1 MNPRPGAVI
10 QLALEVA
17 SSLEAS
23 VFNFVVSM
31 LILKFP
37 DKTHRVAYEEMVD
50 EWRNFEAPKSPGKLF
65 TGKNFDEFLSIIQR
79 EPTESDPAKVPAH
92 LFFLADS
99 ESSRL
104 LGAIQIRHHINHP
117 NLIETG
123 GHIGYG
129 VRPSER
135 RKGYATRM
143 LALGIPEAQ
152 KIGLSRLL
160 ITCKDSNIGSWK
172 VIESNGGVFERA
184 TLDEGEPARRYWIE
198 IA

>member
-1 MNPRPGAVI
+1 
-10 QLALEVA
+10 
-17 SSLEAS
+17 
-23 VFNFVVSM
+23 M

-37 DKTHRVAYEEMVD
+37 HKTDRDAYDDMVE
-50 EWRNFEAPKSPGKLF
+50 EWRKFETPTSPGKLF
-65 TGKNFDEFLSIIQR
+65 AGRDFDEFLSIVHR

-99 ESSRL
+99 RSSRL

-129 VRPSER
+129 IRPSER
-135 RKGYATRM
+135 RRRYATLM
-143 LALGIPEAQ
+143 LALAIPEAR

-160 ITCKDSNIGSWK
+160 VTCKDANIGSWK
-172 VIESNGGVFERA
+172 AIEANGGVFERA
-184 TLDEGEPARRYWIE
+184 TVEEGEPARRYWID
-198 IA
+198 IP